1 MDDLRNI
8 CRIFTAPLDFI
19 NKYFKALVFLF
30 VVLFIV
36 FSGDN
41 GEEVN
46 PPNLAKLYLTMPIYE
61 SEKFAAQIE
70 HITKN
75 DNIKGVL
82 LIIDSPGGAVGASI
96 EIADMVKALATK
108 MPVIAYVQGSMASG
122 SYYAGMYAHKI
133 YANRGALLGSI
144 GVIFSGINIEEL
156 MRKIGISEQGIKAGA
171 YKEIGTMTRQWS
183 AAERAF
189 LEDLL
194 QEQYTLFWQDVI
206 QARQNLASKDYHD
219 FAEGKVFSAKK
230 ALQLGLID
238 NVGSME
244 EAIVELKKQS
254 GVENAVWL
262 KKDKFEAYIDS
273 ILESASAKILSLA
286 APMLKASL

>member
-1 MDDLRNI
+1 M
-8 CRIFTAPLDFI
+8 
-19 NKYFKALVFLF
+19 F